1 MILVGLTGLI
11 GSGKTFALNFFKSKK
26 IKTFSADEEV
36 KKILKLNYVKKK
48 IFKKFPN
55 VFINKKLNKEM
66 LASQVF
72 SRKKKL
78 QILEK
83 IIHPLVN
90 KNKKNFLN
98 KNKKNKIVIL
108 EIPIIFE
115 KKSEKKYDF
124 IILMNINKKIQK
136 KRIMMRKNM
145 TLELFNNILL
155 NQIYNKKKK
164 NADFIVNNS
173 NSKEE
178 TKKKLNLVLQ
188 KILNNKK

>member
-155 NQIYNKKKK
+155 NQNSNKKKK
-164 NADFIVNNS
+164 NADFKVKNS

>member
-124 IILMNINKKIQK
+124 IILMNINKKIK
-136 KRIMMRKNM
+136 KKIIMMIKNM
-145 TLELFNNILL
+145 TL
-155 NQIYNKKKK
+155 
-164 NADFIVNNS
+164 
-173 NSKEE
+173 
-178 TKKKLNLVLQ
+178 
-188 KILNNKK
+188 